1 MGKLI
6 VVCLAIIIIFLA
18 MLASRSQALQR
29 FAALELA
36 LILAVSASTYVGCV
50 WSEEFI
56 QGEYLD
62 MYGLY
67 AERLGAYLQQ
77 LEESQADAAPE
88 EEVFMSLID
97 QALPMTTQN
106 GESYSCLG
114 AALVRRTDAADII
127 EVKGLEDTA
136 GAYRAVVS
144 AGKNA
149 SFQTY
154 QLEAERLL
162 TESIRDRKVVSAVT
176 EEGTGLLAF
185 VDTTQIAPAYGIVI
199 EVPLTSLEGRVAKQ
213 RADMVQVSLI
223 LLAVGTALL
232 ALIIYI
238 QGRETRSAVRLMTRM
253 VEGREPWEAGMAKK
267 GIFGESNEVRA
278 LRNSLTQLINNNQ
291 RADYMKYQML
301 QAYYRFAPKKIERL
315 LNKPSILD
323 VEIPGEVQMKGTM
336 AVVSVAMSER
346 LSQQEMIG
354 RLNDNYRQIAQAA
367 GDGMFLCGNADL
379 SSLSFLFPDKVQQAL
394 SFGIDVMT
402 CKEAERAREQT
413 FVLLHHANVV
423 YGVVGDDRQASVYV
437 LSQEMKALGSY
448 CDKLRALGV
457 RMAVTDSVYELAGEG
472 LAARYIGFAEKGRYS
487 FKLYEVLDAYPAKE
501 RQIRLDT
508 KQKFQEAL
516 NLFYQDDFYLARNLF
531 TEVLK
536 ENPTDEVAKR
546 YVFLCEKC
554 LDSGTAGG
562 ISYGIFAEE

>member
-6 VVCLAIIIIFLA
+6 VVCLAIAIIFLV

-36 LILAVSASTYVGCV
+36 LVLAVSASAYVGCV
-50 WSEEFI
+50 RSEEFI
-56 QGEYLD
+56 QGQYLD

-67 AERLGAYLQQ
+67 AERLSAYLQR
-77 LEESQADAAPE
+77 LEESGTDAAPE
-88 EEVFMSLID
+88 AEVFMSLLD
-97 QALPMTTQN
+97 QAFPVTTKD

-114 AALVRRTDAADII
+114 AALVRRTDAS
-127 EVKGLEDTA
+127 
-136 GAYRAVVS
+136 GAYSQLVSVGKHGAVYE
-144 AGKNA
+144 
-149 SFQTY
+149 TY
-154 QLEAERLL
+154 QPQAERLL
-162 TESIRDRKVVSAVT
+162 AESMKNQKVSSAVT
-176 EEGTGLLAF
+176 EEGTGLLTV
-185 VDTTQIAPAYGIVI
+185 VDTEQIAPAYGIVVEI
-199 EVPLTSLEGRVAKQ
+199 PLSLLEGRVARQ
-213 RADMVQVSLI
+213 RADMVRVSAL

-232 ALIIYI
+232 ALIIYF
-238 QGRETRSAVRLMTRM
+238 QGRETRSAVRLMTKM
-253 VEGREPWEAGMAKK
+253 VEGREPWEAGMAKR
-267 GIFGESNEVRA
+267 GLFGESNEVRA

-301 QAYYRFAPKKIERL
+301 QAYYRFAPKQIERL
-315 LNKPSILD
+315 LDKPSILD

-346 LSQQEMIG
+346 LSQQEMVG
-354 RLNDNYRQIAQAA
+354 RLNGNYRQITQAA
-367 GDGMFLCGNADL
+367 KDGMFLCGNADL
-379 SSLSFLFPDKVQQAL
+379 SSLSFLFPDAVRQAI

-402 CKEAERAREQT
+402 CKEAERAREQA
-413 FVLLHHANVV
+413 FVILHHANVV
-423 YGVVGDDRQASVYV
+423 YGVVGDDKQASVYV
-437 LSQEMKALGSY
+437 LSQEMKALGSC

-457 RMAVTDSVYELAGEG
+457 RMAVTDSVYELAGGE

-516 NLFYQDDFYLARNLF
+516 NLFYQDNFYLARSLF

-536 ENPTDEVAKR
+536 ENPTDEVTKW

>member
-50 WSEEFI
+50 RSEEFI
-56 QGEYLD
+56 QGQYLD

-67 AERLGAYLQQ
+67 AERLGAYLQR
-77 LEESQADAAPE
+77 LEESGADAAPE
-88 EEVFMSLID
+88 EEVLMGLID
-97 QALPMTTQN
+97 QALPMTTQD

-114 AALVRRTDAADII
+114 AVLVRRKDAADTT
-127 EVKGLEDTA
+127 EAKGLEEP
-136 GAYRAVVS
+136 GAYSALVS
-144 AGKNA
+144 VGKNA

-154 QLEAERLL
+154 QPEAERLL
-162 TESIRDRKVVSAVT
+162 SESVRDQKVGSAVT
-176 EEGTGLLAF
+176 EEGTGLLAV
-185 VDTTQIAPAYGIVI
+185 VDTTQIAPVYGIVI
-199 EVPLTSLEGRVAKQ
+199 EVPLTSLEGRVAAQ
-213 RADMVQVSLI
+213 RADMVRVSLI

-253 VEGREPWEAGMAKK
+253 VEGRESWEAGMAKR
-267 GIFGESNEVRA
+267 GLFGESNEVRA

-323 VEIPGEVQMKGTM
+323 VEIPGEVQMRGTM

-346 LSQQEMIG
+346 LSQREMIA

-402 CKEAERAREQT
+402 CKEAERAREQA

-457 RMAVTDSVYELAGEG
+457 RMAVTDSVYELAGEK

-536 ENPTDEVAKR
+536 ENPTDEVAKW

>member
-6 VVCLAIIIIFLA
+6 VVCLAIAIIFLV

-36 LILAVSASTYVGCV
+36 LVLAVSASAYVGCV
-50 WSEEFI
+50 RSEEFI
-56 QGEYLD
+56 QGQYLD

-67 AERLGAYLQQ
+67 AERLSAYLQR
-77 LEESQADAAPE
+77 LEESGTDAAPE
-88 EEVFMSLID
+88 TEVFMSLLD
-97 QALPMTTQN
+97 QAFPVTTKD

-114 AALVRRTDAADII
+114 AALVRRTDAS
-127 EVKGLEDTA
+127 
-136 GAYRAVVS
+136 GAYSQLVSVGKHGAVYE
-144 AGKNA
+144 
-149 SFQTY
+149 TY
-154 QLEAERLL
+154 QPQAERLL
-162 TESIRDRKVVSAVT
+162 AESMKNQKVSSAVT
-176 EEGTGLLAF
+176 EEGTGLLTV
-185 VDTTQIAPAYGIVI
+185 VDTEQIAPAYGIVVEI
-199 EVPLTSLEGRVAKQ
+199 PLSLLEGRVARQ
-213 RADMVQVSLI
+213 RADMVRVSAL

-232 ALIIYI
+232 ALIIYF
-238 QGRETRSAVRLMTRM
+238 QGRETRSAVRLMTKM
-253 VEGREPWEAGMAKK
+253 VEGREPWEAGMAKR
-267 GIFGESNEVRA
+267 GLFGESNEVRA

-301 QAYYRFAPKKIERL
+301 QAYYRFAPKQIERL
-315 LNKPSILD
+315 LDKPSILD

-346 LSQQEMIG
+346 FSQQEMVG
-354 RLNDNYRQIAQAA
+354 RLNDNYRQITQAA
-367 GDGMFLCGNADL
+367 KDGMFLCGNADL
-379 SSLSFLFPDKVQQAL
+379 SSLSFLFPDAVRQAI

-402 CKEAERAREQT
+402 CKEAERAREQA
-413 FVLLHHANVV
+413 FVILHHANVV

-437 LSQEMKALGSY
+437 LSQEMKALGSC

-457 RMAVTDSVYELAGEG
+457 RMAVTDSVYELAGGE

-516 NLFYQDDFYLARNLF
+516 NLFYQDDFYLARSLF

-536 ENPTDEVAKR
+536 ENPTDEVTKW

>member
-6 VVCLAIIIIFLA
+6 VVCLAIAIIFLV

-36 LILAVSASTYVGCV
+36 LVLAVSASAYVGCV
-50 WSEEFI
+50 RSEEFI
-56 QGEYLD
+56 QREYLD

-67 AERLGAYLQQ
+67 AERLSAYLQR
-77 LEESQADAAPE
+77 LEETNATPE
-88 EEVFMSLID
+88 KDTFMSLLD
-97 QALPMTTQN
+97 QAFPVTTKD

-114 AALVRRTDAADII
+114 AAVVRRTNA
-127 EVKGLEDTA
+127 G
-136 GAYRAVVS
+136 GAYSRLVSVGRHEAVYE
-144 AGKNA
+144 A
-149 SFQTY
+149 Y
-154 QLEAERLL
+154 QSQAQRLL
-162 TESIRDRKVVSAVT
+162 AESLKNQKACSAVT
-176 EEGTGLLAF
+176 EEGTGLLAV
-185 VDTTQIAPAYGIVI
+185 VDTEQIAPSYGIVVEI
-199 EVPLTSLEGRVAKQ
+199 PLSLLEGRVAGQ
-213 RADMVQVSLI
+213 RADMVRVSAL
-223 LLAVGTALL
+223 LLAAGTALL
-232 ALIIYI
+232 ALIIYF
-238 QGRETRSAVRLMTRM
+238 QGRETRSAVRLMTKM
-253 VEGREPWEAGMAKK
+253 VEGREPWEAGMVKK
-267 GIFGESNEVRA
+267 GLFGESNEVRA

-301 QAYYRFAPKKIERL
+301 QAYYRFAPKQIERL
-315 LNKPSILD
+315 LDKPSILD

-346 LSQQEMIG
+346 FSQQEMVR
-354 RLNDNYRQIAQAA
+354 RLNDNYRQIVQAA
-367 GDGMFLCGNADL
+367 KDGMFLCGNADL
-379 SSLSFLFPDKVQQAL
+379 SSLSFLFPDAVRQAI

-402 CKEAERAREQT
+402 CKEAERAREQS

-437 LSQEMKALGSY
+437 LSPEMKALGSC

-457 RMAVTDSVYELAGEG
+457 RMAVTDSVYELAGEE

-516 NLFYQDDFYLARNLF
+516 NLFYQDDFYLARSLF

-536 ENPTDEVAKR
+536 ENPTDEVAKW

>member
-6 VVCLAIIIIFLA
+6 VVCLAIAIIFLV

-36 LILAVSASTYVGCV
+36 LVLAVSASAYVGCV
-50 WSEEFI
+50 RSEEFI
-56 QGEYLD
+56 QGQYLD

-67 AERLGAYLQQ
+67 AERLSTYLQR
-77 LEESQADAAPE
+77 LEESGTDAVPE
-88 EEVFMSLID
+88 AEVFMSLLE
-97 QALPMTTQN
+97 QAFPVTTQD

-114 AALVRRTDAADII
+114 AALVRRTDAAEII
-127 EVKGLEDTA
+127 AGKGKPIA
-136 GAYRAVVS
+136 GAYSPLVS
-144 AGKNA
+144 VGKNA

-154 QLEAERLL
+154 QLQAERLL
-162 TESIRDRKVVSAVT
+162 AESLENQKVSSAVT
-176 EEGTGLLAF
+176 EEGTGLLVV
-185 VDTTQIAPAYGIVI
+185 VDTSQIASAYGIVI
-199 EVPLTSLEGRVAKQ
+199 EVPLTLPQSRITEQ
-213 RADMVQVSLI
+213 RADMVRLSAL
-223 LLAVGTALL
+223 LLAAGTVLL
-232 ALIIYI
+232 ALVIYF

-253 VEGREPWEAGMAKK
+253 VEGREQWEAGMAKK
-267 GIFGESNEVRA
+267 GLFGESNEMRA

-315 LNKPSILD
+315 LHKPSILD
-323 VEIPGEVQMKGTM
+323 VEVPGEVQMKGTM

-346 LSQQEMIG
+346 LSRQETVR

-367 GDGMFLCGNADL
+367 KNGMYLCGNADL
-379 SSLSFLFPDKVQQAL
+379 SSMSFLFPDEVQQAM
-394 SFGIDVMT
+394 SFGIEVMT
-402 CKEAERAREQT
+402 CREAERAKEQT
-413 FVLLHHANVV
+413 FVLLHHADIV

-457 RMAVTDSVYELAGEG
+457 RMAVTDSVYELAGG
-472 LAARYIGFAEKGRYS
+472 TLAARYIGFAEKGRYS

-508 KQKFQEAL
+508 RQKFQEAL

-554 LDSGTAGG
+554 LDSGTNG